1 MLDGNS
7 EHVSGI
13 GDTGESG
20 TGESDTGESD
30 TGGSEVTM
38 AAK

>member
-13 GDTGESG
+13 GDTGES
-20 TGESDTGESD
+20 DTGESD
-30 TGGSEVTM
+30 TGGSEVTV